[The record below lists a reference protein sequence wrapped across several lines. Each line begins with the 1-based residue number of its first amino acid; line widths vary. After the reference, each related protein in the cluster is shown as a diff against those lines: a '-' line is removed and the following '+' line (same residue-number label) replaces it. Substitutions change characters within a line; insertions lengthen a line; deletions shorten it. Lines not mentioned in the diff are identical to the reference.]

1 MVIITGLW
9 FFLAMFVVV
18 VANMGVALY
27 IERGG
32 MLQQNGNSGLNHKT
46 THCVAQLAL
55 HLAQPRLRCY
65 SPFPAKEV
73 MTRQQLQLQQKET
86 KQVRRFFCKRH

>member
-73 MTRQQLQLQQKET
+73 HDKATTTTTT
-86 KQVRRFFCKRH
+86 KRDKTSSPFLL